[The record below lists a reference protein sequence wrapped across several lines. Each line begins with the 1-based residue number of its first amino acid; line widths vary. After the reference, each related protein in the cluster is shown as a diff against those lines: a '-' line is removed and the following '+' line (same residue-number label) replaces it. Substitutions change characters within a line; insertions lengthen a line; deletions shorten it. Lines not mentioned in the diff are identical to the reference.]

1 MSWYLVLI
9 FVTHLSIPNAVMVQK
24 NYTYLGQHQI
34 KYYLH
39 LFLMAKRKSTVG
51 NRKSQS
57 RVKRFGIILAK
68 IVVWFV
74 LVTVIWTLAY
84 RFINPPFTL
93 LMVQRNWERKD
104 KNKPSKTE
112 KEWVDFEEISDN
124 MKRAAVSAEDQL
136 FLKHMGF
143 DIKAIEKAYA
153 TNAKKKNKKIIGGST
168 ISQQT
173 AKNVF
178 LWPGRSYIRKGFEA
192 YFTLLIE
199 LLWSK
204 ERILEVYLNVIEM
217 GDGIYGAEAAAQA
230 YYGKSCRNLTR
241 SQAALIAACFPN
253 PLRWTPKK
261 PTRYIKHKQYLIM
274 RNMKRLGPLDF

>member
-1 MSWYLVLI
+1 
-9 FVTHLSIPNAVMVQK
+9 
-24 NYTYLGQHQI
+24 
-34 KYYLH
+34 
-39 LFLMAKRKSTVG
+39 MAKGKPTT
-51 NRKSQS
+51 KKKQPLI
-57 RVKRFGIILAK
+57 KRIGIIAAK
-68 IVVWFV
+68 VLLWFV
-74 LVTVIWTLAY
+74 LVSVLWVLAY
-84 RFINPPFTL
+84 RFINPPLTL
-93 LMVQRNWERKD
+93 LMVQRNLERKD
-104 KNKPSKTE
+104 KDKPNKIE
-112 KEWVDFEEISDN
+112 KKWVKFEDISDN

-153 TNAKKKNKKIIGGST
+153 SNTKGKKVKGGST

-178 LWPGRSYIRKGFEA
+178 LWPGRSYIRKAFEA

-199 LLWSK
+199 VLWSK

-230 YYGKSCRNLTR
+230 YYGKSCTKLSRAE
-241 SQAALIAACFPN
+241 AALIAACFPN
-253 PLRWTPKK
+253 PLRWNPKK
-261 PTRYIKHKQYLIM
+261 PTGYIRHRQYLIM